1 MYFKD
6 IIVHEKYSNEA
17 YGVEYNDLAILKLE
31 TPLVFDHHV
40 QPACLPDPSTSS
52 ENIEDMAVVSGWGK
66 TRESKLSSHLY
77 NQKFDFKIQSNLAIM
92 NFLVA
97 LKLFLNAKCS

>member
-1 MYFKD
+1 MTSGTNSKYKSVVKE
-6 IIVHEKYSNEA
+6 IIVHEKYSNEE

-31 TPLVFDHHV
+31 TSLVFDRHV

-66 TRESKLSSHLY
+66 TRESKFSTYSI
-77 NQKFDFKIQSNLAIM
+77 KNLI
-92 NFLVA
+92 
-97 LKLFLNAKCS
+97 SRY

>member
-1 MYFKD
+1 MRALEFVTGHV
-6 IIVHEKYSNEA
+6 ICNPA
-17 YGVEYNDLAILKLE
+17 YTYKFQLKPTIAILKLE

-66 TRESKLSSHLY
+66 TRESKFGTY
-77 NQKFDFKIQSNLAIM
+77 TIENLISR
-92 NFLVA
+92 
-97 LKLFLNAKCS
+97 KQD

>member
-1 MYFKD
+1 MTSGTNSKYKSFVKE

-31 TPLVFDHHV
+31 TPLVFDRRV

-66 TRESKLSSHLY
+66 TRESKLSTY
-77 NQKFDFKIQSNLAIM
+77 TIKNLI
-92 NFLVA
+92 
-97 LKLFLNAKCS
+97 SRY